1 MKDIYIN
8 TNLLLY
14 FPHQQATS
22 RNKVVMNTEVSR
34 IMKGFINGLVL
45 FFENFNSLNVS
56 VFFGLTE
63 YISMKQITYGS
74 VSRFNGIRYWKIQ
87 QKVTTCVSSS

>member
-1 MKDIYIN
+1 
-8 TNLLLY
+8 
-14 FPHQQATS
+14 
-22 RNKVVMNTEVSR
+22 
-34 IMKGFINGLVL
+34 MKGFINVLVL

-74 VSRFNGIRYWKIQ
+74 VSRFNGFSGIRYWKIQ
-87 QKVTTCVSSS
+87 QEVTTCVSSS

>member
-1 MKDIYIN
+1 
-8 TNLLLY
+8 
-14 FPHQQATS
+14 
-22 RNKVVMNTEVSR
+22 
-34 IMKGFINGLVL
+34 MKGFINELVL

-63 YISMKQITYGS
+63 YISMKQITYDS
-74 VSRFNGIRYWKIQ
+74 VSGFNGFSSIRYWKIQ

>member
-1 MKDIYIN
+1 MGY
-8 TNLLLY
+8 L
-14 FPHQQATS
+14 S
-22 RNKVVMNTEVSR
+22 RFIMNMEVSR
-34 IMKGFINGLVL
+34 IMKGLINDLVL

>member
-1 MKDIYIN
+1 
-8 TNLLLY
+8 
-14 FPHQQATS
+14 
-22 RNKVVMNTEVSR
+22 MNMEVSR
-34 IMKGFINGLVL
+34 IMKGLINDLVL

-63 YISMKQITYGS
+63 YISMKQIIYGS
-74 VSRFNGIRYWKIQ
+74 VSRFNGLSGIRHCKIQ